1 MGDASLCPD
10 GVVCGVFSLGPQS
23 SEGKLGP
30 RVRDQDWMMAEG
42 AALLGLGTA
51 EGTGQGAV
59 VGVQVGGHHRGR
71 SAWGLPA
78 WHSMEDLAPHP
89 RGGASG
95 GSGLAYREP
104 VSAQCLP
111 RFALAFSSPIITNG
125 LCDLQPP
132 LPEPQFPSP

>member
-1 MGDASLCPD
+1 
-10 GVVCGVFSLGPQS
+10 
-23 SEGKLGP
+23 
-30 RVRDQDWMMAEG
+30 MAEG